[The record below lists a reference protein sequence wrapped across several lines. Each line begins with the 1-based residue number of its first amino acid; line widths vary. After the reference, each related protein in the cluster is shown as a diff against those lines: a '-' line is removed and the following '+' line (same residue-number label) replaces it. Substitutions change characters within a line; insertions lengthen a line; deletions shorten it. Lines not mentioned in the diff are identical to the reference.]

1 MYKKIATVG
10 VGILLSL
17 SGALT
22 ASAQTTTASSTSNT
36 ATSND
41 FTKGTY
47 YYYFNSDTGQKAAVA
62 DPAAAGTGAATTPR
76 SVSSASTTGNDYS
89 KGVYFYSYTTDGT
102 GLTGSNTGTALPLN
116 GSVAQVTSGATPG
129 LPNTGAGGD
138 AAKTFGI
145 LGAALLACLYGSYS
159 LTREWSPT
167 EAQA

>member
-1 MYKKIATVG
+1 MYEKIATVG

-22 ASAQTTTASSTSNT
+22 VSAQTNTTTSTTSASAASN
-36 ATSND
+36 N

-47 YYYFNSDTGQKAAVA
+47 YYYFNSDTGQKAAIA
-62 DPAAAGTGAATTPR
+62 DPAAAGTGAAATPR
-76 SVSSASTTGNDYS
+76 SVSSASTTGSDYS

-116 GSVAQVTSGATPG
+116 GSVAQGSNRSTPG

-159 LTREWSPT
+159 LTREWSPN
-167 EAQA
+167 EA